1 MRFLFLGPFEVW
13 EAGRKLELGA
23 GRQQAL
29 LLFLLL
35 HAGERI
41 SIDRLIDA
49 LWGEQPPPTAAKIV
63 QGWVSQLRR
72 ALPAGT
78 IETHPSGYL
87 LRAAETDAGEFERLL
102 ARAHREGA
110 GEAAKTLPTALAVW
124 RGPALAGHEYEAW
137 AQPETARLQEL
148 RLEAVEAR
156 IEADLQLGGGG
167 DLVAELRALVSA
179 QPLRERLSALL
190 ML

>member
-1 MRFLFLGPFEVW
+1 MRFLLLGPREVW
-13 EAGRKLELGA
+13 EGGRKLDLGA

-29 LLFLLL
+29 LLLLLL

-41 SIDRLIDA
+41 SVDRLIDA

-72 ALPAGT
+72 ALPAAT

-87 LRAAETDAGEFERLL
+87 LRAAETDAVEFERLL
-102 ARAHREGA
+102 ERAHRQGA
-110 GEAAKTLPTALAVW
+110 GEAARTLRTALALW
-124 RGPALAGHEYEAW
+124 RGPALAGYEYEAW
-137 AQPETARLQEL
+137 AQPETARLEEL

-156 IEADLQLGGGG
+156 IEADIRLGG
-167 DLVAELRALVSA
+167 A
-179 QPLRERLSALL
+179 
-190 ML
+190 